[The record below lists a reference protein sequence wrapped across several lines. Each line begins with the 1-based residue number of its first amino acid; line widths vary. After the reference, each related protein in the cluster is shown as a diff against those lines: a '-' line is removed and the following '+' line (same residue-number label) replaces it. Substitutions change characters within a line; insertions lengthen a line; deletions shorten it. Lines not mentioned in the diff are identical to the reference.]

1 MKKLRK
7 KELVIGLTIKV
18 TLTFMMRVDLITRDN
33 MKFNIQDR
41 IVLDEMVD
49 TFTAEMH
56 KNQDDAELM
65 DKRPIITREYWL
77 AMIEEVQRKLD
88 DFTTKKALS
97 HSKRYR

>member
-1 MKKLRK
+1 MS
-7 KELVIGLTIKV
+7 
-18 TLTFMMRVDLITRDN
+18 
-33 MKFNIQDR
+33 KFNTQDR

-56 KNQDDAELM
+56 KNQDDAALM

-77 AMIEEVQRKLD
+77 AMIQEVQNKLD

>member
-1 MKKLRK
+1 
-7 KELVIGLTIKV
+7 
-18 TLTFMMRVDLITRDN
+18 

-65 DKRPIITREYWL
+65 GKRPIITREYWL
-77 AMIEEVQRKLD
+77 AMIQEVQNKLD
-88 DFTTKKALS
+88 DFTTVKALK
-97 HSKRYR
+97 HSNKYR

>member
-1 MKKLRK
+1 
-7 KELVIGLTIKV
+7 
-18 TLTFMMRVDLITRDN
+18 

-49 TFTAEMH
+49 TFTIEMNKTH
-56 KNQDDAELM
+56 DDAELM

-77 AMIEEVQRKLD
+77 QMIEQVQNKLD

-97 HSKRYR
+97 HSRKYR

>member
-1 MKKLRK
+1 
-7 KELVIGLTIKV
+7 
-18 TLTFMMRVDLITRDN
+18 

-49 TFTAEMH
+49 TFTANMH
-56 KNQDDAELM
+56 EHQDNADLM
-65 DKRPIITREYWL
+65 NKRPIITREYWL
-77 AMIEEVQRKLD
+77 QMIEEVQSKLD

>member
-1 MKKLRK
+1 
-7 KELVIGLTIKV
+7 
-18 TLTFMMRVDLITRDN
+18 

-56 KNQDDAELM
+56 KNQDDAALM

-77 AMIEEVQRKLD
+77 AMIQEVQNKLD
-88 DFTTKKALS
+88 DFTTKIALS
-97 HSKRYR
+97 HSKKYRL

>member
-1 MKKLRK
+1 
-7 KELVIGLTIKV
+7 
-18 TLTFMMRVDLITRDN
+18 
-33 MKFNIQDR
+33 MKFNVQDR

-77 AMIEEVQRKLD
+77 AMIEQVQEKID
-88 DFTTKKALS
+88 NFTTVKALK
-97 HSKRYR
+97 HSNKYR